1 MCNFNEPAAER
12 VAVEART
19 RVRFFIR
26 INDLAFLS
34 CPNPQ
39 AP

>member
-12 VAVEART
+12 AAVEART
-19 RVRFFIR
+19 RMLFSLR
-26 INDLAFLS
+26 INDLALLP